1 MGISVSAP
9 AISRDD
15 DRWGAPSAALMA
27 QEELEE
33 PEPPELEESDEDEE
47 EDEEDDDDDED
58 EPPSLEVFES
68 RFSACLA
75 SCLSA
80 PEDAERS
87 ISRLRL
93 AVP

>member
-1 MGISVSAP
+1 MRGSLPAE

-15 DRWGAPSAALMA
+15 DPWGAPSAALMA

-33 PEPPELEESDEDEE
+33 SEPDELEELEESDEVDV
-47 EDEEDDDDDED
+47 DDDED
-58 EPPSLEVFES
+58 PPSPEDFDSRLE
-68 RFSACLA
+68 ACLA

-80 PEDAERS
+80 PEEAERS

>member
-1 MGISVSAP
+1 VAAA

-15 DRWGAPSAALMA
+15 DPYTAPSAALMA
-27 QEELEE
+27 QEEVEEE
-33 PEPPELEESDEDEE
+33 PDEEDEPDDDEEDPDDESPDEDE
-47 EDEEDDDDDED
+47 D
-58 EPPSLEVFES
+58 PPSPEDLDS

-80 PEDAERS
+80 PEEAERS

>member
-1 MGISVSAP
+1 MGASLAAA

-15 DRWGAPSAALMA
+15 DPWGAPSAALMA

-33 PEPPELEESDEDEE
+33 PEPAELDELEESDDDE
-47 EDEEDDDDDED
+47 EDEDDED
-58 EPPSLEVFES
+58 DPPSLEAFDS

-80 PEDAERS
+80 PEEAERS